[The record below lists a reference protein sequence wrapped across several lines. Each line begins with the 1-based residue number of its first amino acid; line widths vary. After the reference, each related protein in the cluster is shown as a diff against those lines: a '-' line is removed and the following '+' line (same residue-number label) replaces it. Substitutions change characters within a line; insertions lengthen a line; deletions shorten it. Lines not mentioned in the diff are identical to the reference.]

1 MNNPIIQTQFLD
13 DVVTDIYD
21 VMSNLGMRGT
31 TVTSQWLFNNIG
43 ETYDL
48 VHQLIKQTNEEISQV
63 TEYDDKPIDLLDIL
77 EWCGKVLVDLS
88 IIQDLEVP
96 YYANPKYIDN
106 AVLILSEKL
115 AEQLAAKAHQEA
127 YYNEYYCKR
136 LAEVLNELCELI
148 KEA

>member
-21 VMSNLGMRGT
+21 VQSNLGMRGT

-77 EWCGKVLVDLS
+77 EWCGKVIVDLS

-96 YYANPKYIDN
+96 
-106 AVLILSEKL
+106 
-115 AEQLAAKAHQEA
+115 
-127 YYNEYYCKR
+127 
-136 LAEVLNELCELI
+136 
-148 KEA
+148 